1 MIRIIF
7 YNPKAVQRV
16 WSRLLVGHSSET
28 TKKRTIEIDDVYYEA
43 DLRSIKIGR
52 MNTKGLNKNEIWNN
66 LKKFL
71 VDEEV
76 FISDCENYT
85 QYIKKVEL
93 NTLLKN

>member
-1 MIRIIF
+1 MIRVIF

-16 WSRLLVGHSSET
+16 WNRLLGGSSG
-28 TKKRTIEIDDVYYEA
+28 KNIRKRTIEIDNVYYEA

-52 MNTKGLNKNEIWNN
+52 VDMKRINKNEIWDN
-66 LKKFL
+66 LKKVL
-71 VDEEV
+71 LDEEV

-85 QYIKKVEL
+85 QYIKKVDL